1 MQEETQRKTP
11 GVVLDTKYSTVSGGD
26 EKCHLTGNQGP
37 SAQHCGRINRLL
49 AVGRYT
55 EKPEEKTK
63 DSV

>member
-1 MQEETQRKTP
+1 M
-11 GVVLDTKYSTVSGGD
+11 VLDTKYSTVSGGD
-26 EKCHLTGNQGP
+26 EKRHLTGNQGP

-55 EKPEEKTK
+55 EKLEEKTK